1 MNKKYKFCNKL
12 TEKKIDSIMMVYNE
26 INGDMYELNELGMKI
41 YLNLKSNIS
50 IENIINKLN
59 DEYNC
64 EKSIIE
70 KDVSELINRFEKLGI
85 ISFYD

>member
-41 YLNLKSNIS
+41 YSNY
-50 IENIINKLN
+50 LQ
-59 DEYNC
+59 
-64 EKSIIE
+64 
-70 KDVSELINRFEKLGI
+70 RR
-85 ISFYD
+85 